1 MSGFI
6 TSVPNLAILT
16 FRDAIREISPR
27 WLKHGLAEKI
37 LYSFGIHLDTLTA
50 MAEEGVKKRFP
61 LFLDALDA
69 LPLTGHDRKIARG
82 FNESDIGYVNR
93 LLTWLDDHKTRGGP
107 YALLIQLARFWSV
120 GSFDIDLVYESGKRF
135 HMPANSVT
143 VSESTGSPWDG
154 NVAQWARW
162 WLVFNWPVLIGTDGI
177 WSDPGTWEDGGVWDA
192 DLSSTDVENIRLVP
206 REWNAEHPIGYVVLR
221 NGGAELWDV
230 PAGLWS
236 DPGVWGDSA
245 GISEVTLTVA

>member
-6 TSVPNLAILT
+6 TSAPNLAILT

-37 LYSFGIHLDTLTA
+37 LYSFGIHLDTL
-50 MAEEGVKKRFP
+50 AEMSSQGVKKRFP

-82 FNESDIGYVNR
+82 FNEADISYVNR
-93 LLTWLDDHKTRGGP
+93 LLSWLDDHRTRGGP
-107 YALLIQLARFWSV
+107 YAMLHQLAGFWAS
-120 GSFDIDLVYESGKRF
+120 GPFDIDLVYESGKRF
-135 HMPANSVT
+135 HMPSGGAVT
-143 VSESTGSPWDG
+143 ESTGAPWDG
-154 NVAQWARW
+154 SSLAQWARW
-162 WLVFNWPVLIGTDGI
+162 WLVFDWPTPIGDDGL
-177 WSDPGTWEDGGVWDA
+177 WSSPGAYDDGGVWDA

-221 NGGAELWDV
+221 NGGAELWDI

-236 DPGVWGDSA
+236 DPGVWGGA
-245 GISEVTLTVA
+245 GISEVTISVA